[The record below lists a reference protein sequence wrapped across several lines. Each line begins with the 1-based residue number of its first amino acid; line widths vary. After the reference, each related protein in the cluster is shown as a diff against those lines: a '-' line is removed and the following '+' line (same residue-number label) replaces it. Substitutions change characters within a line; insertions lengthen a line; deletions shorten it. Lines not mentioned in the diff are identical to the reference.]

1 MSFPSPQEPQTPISS
16 PGKLDLSNCLGTD
29 SLSDSWTQP
38 GLVAQED
45 LSGVHGMR
53 GHPLSQILSKTSGL
67 GTAWH
72 GWGPDPVH
80 WGDTQGRGPS
90 APGFMWYQG
99 MVFLF
104 LSLPDPFLSA
114 RVDSV
119 LETRS
124 EVSVSPV
131 GASTGAPC
139 RFPETQVILCPQMAA
154 VPRRDRVGPCGGVRD
169 GARGV

>member
-1 MSFPSPQEPQTPISS
+1 M
-16 PGKLDLSNCLGTD
+16 
-29 SLSDSWTQP
+29 
-38 GLVAQED
+38 AQED

-67 GTAWH
+67 GTVWH

-90 APGFMWYQG
+90 TRGFMWYQG
-99 MVFLF
+99 MVFLL

-139 RFPETQVILCPQMAA
+139 RFREAQVILCPQVAA
-154 VPRRDRVGPCGGVRD
+154 ECPAGTEWAPAEESGTAPAGSEWPGPETGAGRGQLLPVCGGQSARVGG
-169 GARGV
+169 RG